1 MARQIHRLSAR
12 EVATKKEPGL
22 HADGGG
28 LYMVVDKGGA
38 KRWTFLFRWEGKRTE
53 MGLGGLQSVPLARAR
68 ELGADCRAML
78 AKGLNPVSERKAI
91 KSTVPTFGTYA
102 DEFVIMKGPS
112 WRSATHRDQ
121 WAMTLTNYAAP
132 LRNMPI
138 DTIATEHILAALKPL
153 WLTRTET
160 AARLRG
166 RIETILDAAR
176 ASGHRTG
183 ENPARWRGH
192 LDHLLPKREKLSRA
206 HLKAMSFDDVPAFFK
221 TLRSMEGLA
230 PLALEFAILTAARS
244 GEVLGAQW
252 DEIDVG
258 RRLWII
264 PAERMKAGVEHR
276 VPLCD
281 RAMEIVRKMDELRDS
296 ALLFRGQKSGR
307 PLGRNTLVTVLRRA
321 NVDVTAH
328 GFRSAFRDWCG
339 ERTAFP
345 RDVAEAALAHAVG
358 DETERAYRRGDALE
372 KRRKLMDA
380 WAKFCEPKRASNV
393 VAVEFGSAR

>member
-12 EVATKKEPGL
+12 EVATKRESGL

-28 LYMVVDKGGA
+28 LYLVVDKGGS

-68 ELGADCRAML
+68 ELGADCRATL
-78 AKGLNPVSERKAI
+78 AKGLNPVSERKAV
-91 KSTVPTFGTYA
+91 KSTVPTFGAYA
-102 DEFVIMKGPS
+102 DEFVAMKGAG
-112 WRSATHRDQ
+112 WRNARHRAQ
-121 WAMTLTNYAAP
+121 WTMTLTNYAAL

-138 DTIATEHILAALKPL
+138 DAIATEHVLAALKPL
-153 WLTRTET
+153 WLTRAET
-160 AARLRG
+160 ASRLRG
-166 RIETILDAAR
+166 RIEIILDAAR

-192 LDHLLPKREKLSRA
+192 LDHLLPKRGRLRG
-206 HLKAMSFDDVPAFFK
+206 HHKAMPFDDVSAFVK
-221 TLRSMEGLA
+221 TLRSMEGFS
-230 PLALEFAILTAARS
+230 PLALEFAILTAART

-252 DEIDVG
+252 EEIDIG
-258 RRLWII
+258 ERLWIV
-264 PAERMKAGVEHR
+264 PPERMKAGIEHR

-281 RAMEIVRKMDELRDS
+281 RAMEIVRKMEESRDS
-296 ALLFRGQKSGR
+296 AFLFPGRKSGC
-307 PLGRNTLVTVLRRA
+307 PLSPTALIIVLRRA
-321 NVDVTAH
+321 NLDVTVH

-393 VAVEFGSAR
+393 VAVEFVAAR